1 MGTSNASTRSRAS
14 ALGLFLSMVLFLGV
28 GPSTILSCATA
39 NPSGIYYYAD
49 GEGSATPDGLRR
61 IKWGT
66 FQATFLRP
74 GVRMEDY
81 QGLIIEPLAISYRRD
96 PFPGR
101 IGERSFASFVSKDP
115 NYPLPEDSRNSMQ
128 VLYEDFLRQQL
139 IVEGRFSEAR
149 KPGKGVLRL
158 RGHIASLVIATAPV
172 VDQPPDG
179 TSVLSSAGHMIFVV
193 DLVNSETGEAVIRMG
208 DARQIRGHY
217 EYFLAEGLF
226 QSGALRMI
234 FGEWADDLRRQID
247 RLSALPQIPLPE
259 G

>member
-1 MGTSNASTRSRAS
+1 MI
-14 ALGLFLSMVLFLGV
+14 LG
-28 GPSTILSCATA
+28 CATA

-49 GEGSATPDGLRR
+49 GEGSSTPDGLRR

-74 GVRMEDY
+74 GVRMEDFH
-81 QGLIIEPLAISYRRD
+81 GLIIEPLTISYQKE
-96 PFPGR
+96 PAPGR
-101 IGERSFASFVSKDP
+101 IGERSFATFISKDP
-115 NYPLPEDSRNSMQ
+115 NYPLSEDSRKSMQ
-128 VLYEDFLRQQL
+128 ALYEDFLRQQL
-139 IVEGRFSEAR
+139 IGEGRFAEAE
-149 KPGKGVLRL
+149 KPGKGILRL
-158 RGHIASLVIATAPV
+158 RGQIASLVIATPLV

-179 TSVLSSAGHMIFVV
+179 TSVLSTAGHMIFVV
-193 DLVNSETGEAVIRMG
+193 DLVDTQTGEAVIRMG

>member
-1 MGTSNASTRSRAS
+1 MATFTPRNRTRIPGLRLLLCALLCAGAGSS
-14 ALGLFLSMVLFLGV
+14 AILG
-28 GPSTILSCATA
+28 CAA
-39 NPSGIYYYAD
+39 PNPSGIYYAQ
-49 GEGSATPDGLRR
+49 GEGSSTADGLRR
-61 IKWGT
+61 IKWGA

-81 QGLIIEPLAISYRRD
+81 QGLIIEPLVISYQKD
-96 PFPGR
+96 PVPGR
-101 IGERSFASFVSKDP
+101 IGERNFATYISKDP
-115 NYPLPEDSRNSMQ
+115 NYPLPEGSRNSMQ
-128 VLYEDFLRQQL
+128 NLYEDFLREQL
-139 IVEGRFSEAR
+139 IGDGRFEEAE

-158 RGHIASLVIATAPV
+158 RGHIASLVIATPPV
-172 VDQPPDG
+172 VGQPPDG
-179 TSVLSSAGHMIFVV
+179 TSVQSSAGHMVFVV
-193 DLVNSETGEAVIRMG
+193 EMANSETGEAVIRMG

-247 RLSALPQIPLPE
+247 TLSALPQIPIPE